1 MEKKENKIDES
12 LIERIEQCK
21 VLREYELN
29 IEDEPTNH
37 SLILRGIKIE
47 STL

>member
-1 MEKKENKIDES
+1 MDKKENKIIES
-12 LIERIEQCK
+12 DIEKIEQFK

-37 SLILRGIKIE
+37 SLILRRIKFE